1 VSRIVT
7 ARPLTREAFAGF
19 GDVIETDGDLYG
31 DGVNIAARLQTQ
43 APAGGIVISSTV
55 HDHVRN
61 KLSVGFDFLGELTVK
76 NVHDAIPSYS
86 VRVGAAAQSGDTP
99 RGRPPPRPEER
110 PPEPPP
116 SDPAAALDGISGKH
130 GKFLPA
136 LGVVAAGL
144 LLVNIVTWHGTL
156 WASWPILFLAALAG
170 FIWSRRRHGAVSRFG
185 PPAIL
190 AATLLGINILS
201 GAQTLWAQWPILA
214 IAAVSFF
221 RWSRRGP
228 GNSRPPQ

>member
-1 VSRIVT
+1 M
-7 ARPLTREAFAGF
+7 EQE
-19 GDVIETDGDLYG
+19 D
-31 DGVNIAARLQTQ
+31 IAAQV
-43 APAGGIVISSTV
+43 PEAG
-55 HDHVRN
+55 
-61 KLSVGFDFLGELTVK
+61 E
-76 NVHDAIPSYS
+76 
-86 VRVGAAAQSGDTP
+86 AAAATAPESATDLGLSLLAEVQDFFESLM
-99 RGRPPPRPEER
+99 RPWN
-110 PPEPPP
+110 
-116 SDPAAALDGISGKH
+116 AYQLAI
-130 GKFLPA
+130 
-136 LGVVAAGL
+136 AAGL